1 MKTILLTAIIFF
13 MIQTISYAQWSQIGT
28 YSGAKMSINK
38 STIEKKKNGNVIG
51 QVRFVNSSPQPVAD
65 GSSIKYVTVV
75 SEYECNCT
83 KKQYKRNIVVYYD
96 ANDKPVYKGRK
107 TSWQS
112 VGNNAA
118 GDVLKFMCK

>member
-1 MKTILLTAIIFF
+1 MRISIIIALVIFL
-13 MIQTISYAQWSQIGT
+13 IQSTTYAQWSQIGT
-28 YSGAKMSINK
+28 YSGARMSINK
-38 STIEKKKNGNVIG
+38 STIVKKKNGNVVG
-51 QVRFVNSSPQPVAD
+51 QVRFINSSPQPVAD

-96 ANDKPVYKGRK
+96 GNDKPVYKGRK
-107 TSWQS
+107 TGWQS

-118 GDVLKFMCK
+118 GDALKFMCK